1 MCLHLHRILCRK
13 NTVFELRQ
21 MRPDCLYILKC
32 LKAKAVLLF
41 VATMLGILPMEVQ
54 AQDGERTASTLADMG
69 FENIRWTENSKER
82 IYTIE
87 NNMYKVQ
94 SVGIAKA
101 IEVIQES
108 GLPEGK
114 RCRVIVTS
122 YNVPQVALTYN
133 PVTATDSLAVA
144 ADTAKVTTADW
155 NVSYGLEDSWKSVRK
170 EKKRNSSLFKVDV
183 LVYPQLYF
191 KNVVITQIYQVCFNL
206 SPAVQVSLWPGSRL
220 TAQVIFPVYNDG
232 YPGEMEKIRP
242 GYLTLEQDVRLPYN
256 IKAKAVVGVFDTR
269 SFGGEVSLF
278 YPFKDERFSV
288 EGKFGLVGA
297 GYFKDMSTFAYN
309 GKTNFYCS
317 VGGNFYWPYYDTQ
330 FKLRVE
336 RYLLKEVGVRAE
348 VIRHFKYVSVGFY
361 ALKANKADSN
371 GGFKFVVALPPYKHK
386 RHRHVPRVS
395 TGQGFGINYNA
406 GNEANY
412 YLMPYST
419 VDNSMIKQN
428 EYNPIFIKR
437 ELTN

>member
-1 MCLHLHRILCRK
+1 MKL
-13 NTVFELRQ
+13 
-21 MRPDCLYILKC
+21 DCLYIQRS
-32 LKAKAVLLF
+32 LKATLMLLAV
-41 VATMLGILPMEVQ
+41 AAAIAMLPMNVQ
-54 AQDGERTASTLADMG
+54 AQDGERTASALADMG

-122 YNVPQVALTYN
+122 CNVPQVALTYN
-133 PVTATDSLAVA
+133 PVTASDSLALA

-155 NVSYGLEDSWKSVRK
+155 NVSYELEDSWKSVRK

-191 KNVVITQIYQVCFNL
+191 KNVIITQIYQACL
-206 SPAVQVSLWPGSRL
+206 EMSPAIEVSLWPGSRL

-232 YPGEMEKIRP
+232 YRGEMEKIRP

-256 IKAKAVVGVFDTR
+256 IKAKAVVGIFDQRT
-269 SFGGEVSLF
+269 FGGELNFF
-278 YPFKDERFSV
+278 YPFKDERFSL
-288 EGKFGLVGA
+288 EGKFGLVGE
-297 GYFKDMSTFAYN
+297 GYFKNMNTFAYN
-309 GKTNFYCS
+309 GDTDFYCS
-317 VGGNFYWPYYDTQ
+317 VGGNFYWPRYNTQ
-330 FKLRVE
+330 FKLRGE
-336 RYLLKEVGVRAE
+336 RYLLKEVGVRVE
-348 VIRHFKYVSVGFY
+348 MIRHFRYASIGFY
-361 ALKANKADSN
+361 AVKCNKADSN
-371 GGFKFVVALPPYKHK
+371 GGFKFTIALPPYKYK
-386 RHRHVPRVS
+386 RHRYIPRVS
-395 TGQGFGINYNA
+395 TSDATAVTYNA
-406 GNEANY
+406 GNQAKY

-419 VDNSMIKQN
+419 VDGHFMTKQN